1 MTSPAAA
8 PAPAAVPA
16 TAAAR
21 PRAGDLVTRAG
32 LAAGL
37 WLVATCAL
45 AWPLSALGWWSPW
58 VAWPLGLLLAIGAGR
73 FVRDLPGVRVA
84 PAPAAVLVGLC
95 VAFAVY
101 AGVTHSEHVLVR
113 RDAASNLQAAAS
125 LATTHHRV
133 VPVDVSV
140 VGGPAALERGDVSVG
155 SSAFY
160 QVGSPAEPAVQPQ
173 FLLAPAVVYG
183 YGWWAGGAAVAQVLP
198 AVAMALALLL
208 LGLLVA
214 SVTGAWWGAA
224 AAALTA
230 LLFPVLNVARGTY
243 SEQLALVT
251 LVGGALALTLAVPSD
266 GHGEDRGGVR
276 AGGDRG
282 EGRGDVIGDDR
293 GGRVGGDVIGDD
305 RGGRAGGDVIGDDRG
320 HVRAGAIPS
329 DGTRRLALVAGI
341 LLGGTGFARID
352 SLREVLLLLPL
363 LAVGTALGGRWVRP
377 VVLGVAGSTVLA
389 LAAAWSLS
397 YRYLGDIAAS
407 LVPLLAMAVAAGLAS
422 FGALWLWRRGR
433 RLPAGVVRRLPDVA
447 AGLVVL
453 AGLALASRPLW
464 MTTRQDPNDP
474 GARYVAGM
482 QRRQGLPVD
491 GGRTYAEHTVDW
503 LAWYAGWVAVV
514 VALVALA
521 LVLRHALRRL
531 GEGRLEAWFPVLV
544 VAAGST
550 VLTLL
555 RPGITPDHP
564 WADRRLLVALPLVV
578 ALVVVAAW
586 WGARR
591 LEATGRPWGT
601 GLVALLLVVGLAVP
615 AVLATWPFRGVGVE
629 RGSLGAVDDVC
640 AALEPGDVV
649 LGVDSRA
656 TSEWPQAVR
665 GMCGVPTFIATTPV
679 RKDPA
684 RLASVVDELSRGAA
698 SSGHR
703 LVLLAADGPEALTGL
718 GLEAR
723 PIVDIRFPEEEHAL
737 DRRPYKTDR
746 GGIRVFLAEA
756 PAP

>member
-1 MTSPAAA
+1 MRA
-8 PAPAAVPA
+8 PAPAGPGEV
-16 TAAAR
+16 
-21 PRAGDLVTRAG
+21 VTRVG

-37 WLVATCAL
+37 WLVATCTA
-45 AWPLSALGWWSPW
+45 AWPLAALGWWTPW
-58 VAWPLGLLLAIGAGR
+58 LAWPVGVLLAGAAWWV
-73 FVRDLPGVRVA
+73 VRRLPGVPVA
-84 PAPAAVLVGLC
+84 TAPAAALVGLC
-95 VAFAVY
+95 LAFAVY

-125 LATTHHRV
+125 LATTHQRV

-140 VGGPAALERGDVSVG
+140 IGGSAALERGDVAVG

-160 QVGSPAEPAVQPQ
+160 QVGSPDAPAVQPQ

-224 AAALTA
+224 AAGLTA

-251 LVGGALALTLAVPSD
+251 LVGGALALTLAVRD
-266 GHGEDRGGVR
+266 DRAGERGGGV
-276 AGGDRG
+276 
-282 EGRGDVIGDDR
+282 
-293 GGRVGGDVIGDD
+293 
-305 RGGRAGGDVIGDDRG
+305 
-320 HVRAGAIPS
+320 P
-329 DGTRRLALVAGI
+329 RLALVAGI

-363 LAVGTALGGRWVRP
+363 LAVGTALAGRWVRP

-407 LVPLLAMAVAAGLAS
+407 LLPLLAMAVGVGLAS

-453 AGLALASRPLW
+453 AGLGLASRPLW

-503 LAWYAGWVAVV
+503 LSWYAGWVAVV
-514 VALVALA
+514 VALLALA

-531 GEGRLEAWFPVLV
+531 GDGRLEPWFPVLV

-564 WADRRLLVALPLVV
+564 WADRRLLVALPFVV
-578 ALVVVAAW
+578 ALVVVAGW

-591 LEATGRPWGT
+591 LEASGRPWGT

-615 AVLATWPFRGVGVE
+615 AVIATWPFRGVGVE
-629 RGSLGAVDDVC
+629 RGSLAAVDDVC

-684 RLASVVDELSRGAA
+684 RLAAVVDELAAGAS

-703 LVLLAADGPEALTGL
+703 LVLLAADGPEALEAL
-718 GLEAR
+718 GLQAR
-723 PIVDIRFPEEEHAL
+723 PVVDIRFPEEEHAL
-737 DRRPYKTDR
+737 DRRPFKTDR
-746 GGIRVFLAEA
+746 GGIRVFLAA
-756 PAP
+756 AATP

>member
-1 MTSPAAA
+1 MRLAAA
-8 PAPAAVPA
+8 PAV
-16 TAAAR
+16 
-21 PRAGDLVTRAG
+21 
-32 LAAGL
+32 
-37 WLVATCAL
+37 
-45 AWPLSALGWWSPW
+45 
-58 VAWPLGLLLAIGAGR
+58 
-73 FVRDLPGVRVA
+73 
-84 PAPAAVLVGLC
+84 VLVGLC

-125 LATTHHRV
+125 LATTHQRV

-140 VGGPAALERGDVSVG
+140 IGGPAALERGDVSVG

-224 AAALTA
+224 AAGFTA

-251 LVGGALALTLAVPSD
+251 LVGGALALTLAVRADD
-266 GHGEDRGGVR
+266 G
-276 AGGDRG
+276 
-282 EGRGDVIGDDR
+282 GDDR
-293 GGRVGGDVIGDD
+293 AGA
-305 RGGRAGGDVIGDDRG
+305 RAGE
-320 HVRAGAIPS
+320 RAAGVP
-329 DGTRRLALVAGI
+329 RLALVAGI

-363 LAVGTALGGRWVRP
+363 LAVGTALAGRWVRP

-407 LVPLLAMAVAAGLAS
+407 LLPLLAMAVAAAVAS

-453 AGLALASRPLW
+453 AGLGLASRPLW

-503 LAWYAGWVAVV
+503 LSWYAGWVAVV
-514 VALVALA
+514 VALLALA

-531 GEGRLEAWFPVLV
+531 GEGSLEPWFPVLL

-564 WADRRLLVALPLVV
+564 WADRRLLVALPFVV
-578 ALVVVAAW
+578 ALVVVAAG
-586 WGARR
+586 GALAR
-591 LEATGRPWGT
+591 LEASGRPWGT
-601 GLVALLLVVGLAVP
+601 GLVALLLVVGLGVP
-615 AVLATWPFRGVGVE
+615 AVVATWPFRGVGVE
-629 RGSLGAVDDVC
+629 RGSLGAVEDVC

-665 GMCGVPTFIATTPV
+665 GHV
-679 RKDPA
+679 RRADLHRDDPRPQGPGAAGGGRRRARAGRGREREPA
-684 RLASVVDELSRGAA
+684 RPPRGRRPGGARRTRAGAPVGRRHPLPRGGARPRPAPEPDRPRRHPGLPRRGRHPLKGRRSAAGELRLARDAGRPTTCGGRRRRRVPGAA
-698 SSGHR
+698 S
-703 LVLLAADGPEALTGL
+703 AACRACRRGG
-718 GLEAR
+718 R
-723 PIVDIRFPEEEHAL
+723 RC
-737 DRRPYKTDR
+737 RRPR
-746 GGIRVFLAEA
+746 
-756 PAP
+756 